1 MNKIQIKKCYPYNQ
15 DMFGK
20 VVYLHELDLGLE
32 DIILFQL
39 VNLVTLKRLNLSH
52 NNITDISS
60 LEGLVNLEHLYLP
73 ENNITDILALSH
85 LNNLETLVLHNN
97 EITDVSLLGNLKNL
111 KYLSIRRNYIV
122 ESQIDELRKVL
133 PNCEISY

>member
-20 VVYLHELDLGLE
+20 VIYLHELDLWLE
-32 DIILFQL
+32 DANLFVL
-39 VNLVTLKRLNLSH
+39 GNLVSLKRLNLPV
-52 NNITDISS
+52 NNITNIS
-60 LEGLVNLEHLYLP
+60 LLGNLVNLQHLYLP

-122 ESQIDELRKVL
+122 ESQIDELRKAL